1 MQPFKTKGIGWLN
14 LLLCVYWSSNNP
26 VPETT
31 SSNLYL
37 RVRLMIGRS
46 LSSMYEGVTWMYCEV
61 LLGSFWLETYV
72 EAIGNA
78 DAVWY
83 ARNMRQRLS
92 TVEEA

>member
-1 MQPFKTKGIGWLN
+1 
-14 LLLCVYWSSNNP
+14 
-26 VPETT
+26 
-31 SSNLYL
+31 
-37 RVRLMIGRS
+37 
-46 LSSMYEGVTWMYCEV
+46 MYCEV